1 MFRIYQHVLPN
12 ARAWR
17 LTVDKRLRQFF
28 EGLGDAAQDVRDFYD
43 DIYDDQ
49 LPQRTRAL
57 DEWEFEFG
65 LSETGLTEQQ
75 RRDRLDAAWKAT
87 GGQSPRYIQD
97 TLQANGFNV
106 FVHEWWDPNDQPP
119 IGSAICTVPRNPL
132 LVLRRST
139 SPVVSLVDCGEPLAE
154 CGEPTAE
161 CGNGLEPVGY
171 PLVNKVLQSEK
182 DDIVLCGEAV
192 AECGEVD
199 AGCGNFLNFII
210 KEREYIV
217 PSDPAKFPFFFYIG
231 GPNFGDIAQVD
242 PKRRDE
248 FEALCLKICPTQ
260 LWLGILVTYS

>member
-1 MFRIYQHVLPN
+1 MFNAIRHLLPR

-17 LTVDKRLRQFF
+17 VTIDKQLRQLL
-28 EGLGDAAQDVRDFYD
+28 EGLGNAVDDARVFLNGVYLDLFPAS
-43 DIYDDQ
+43 
-49 LPQRTRAL
+49 TRAIS
-57 DEWEFEFG
+57 DWETQFG

-106 FVHEWWDPNDQPP
+106 FVHEWWDPDDQPP
-119 IGSAICTVPRNPL
+119 IGSATCTVARNPL

-139 SPVVSLVDCGEPLAE
+139 SPIVSLVDCGELLAE

-182 DDIVLCGEAV
+182 DNLVLCGDPV
-192 AECGEVD
+192 AACGEPE
-199 AGCGNFLNFII
+199 AGCNNFLTFII